1 MKQLPIVKKACNK
14 LSLMGGRTKL
24 KIQKNSPEI
33 LLGIGIV
40 SFVGTIIAA
49 SKAAPK
55 AEKILKKHTDDLKM
69 IKDAK
74 EIAKEQPNEYEY
86 DEKLAVMDTMGV
98 YGRAIAD
105 FSKLYAPTI
114 GLAALSLTCILSS
127 RNILKK
133 RYLGAVVAYN
143 AVSEVFETY
152 RRRVRDE
159 QGEIMDRHFMYGT
172 ELEEIEVTSVDEN
185 GKKKKEK
192 MLVEK
197 DEQGDELS
205 LPSENSV
212 WFDENNRNW
221 DPNPNFNMMFLRGQ
235 QNYWNDVLQT
245 RGHVFLNEVLD
256 SLGFEHTPAG
266 ALIGWLKGVGDNCVD
281 FGLYN
286 INRKSTR
293 DFTNGLTNVVLLE
306 FNHDGVIWD
315 KLDNA

>member
-1 MKQLPIVKKACNK
+1 MKQLPIVKDVCEK
-14 LSLMGGRTKL
+14 LSLVGGRTRL

-40 SFVGTIIAA
+40 SFVGTVVAA
-49 SKAAPK
+49 SKATLK
-55 AEKILKKHTDDLKM
+55 AEDIINKHSADLKM
-69 IKDAK
+69 IKEAK
-74 EIAKEQPNEYEY
+74 QIAEEQPSEYEY
-86 DEKLAVMDTMGV
+86 DDKLRIMDTMGV
-98 YGRAIAD
+98 YGRATVD
-105 FSKLYAPTI
+105 FLKLYAPTI

-127 RNILKK
+127 RNILQK
-133 RYLGAVVAYN
+133 RYLGAVAAYN
-143 AVSEVFETY
+143 TVSGVFETY
-152 RRRVRDE
+152 RKRVRDE

-192 MLVEK
+192 TLVEK
-197 DEQGDELS
+197 DVQGDTLA
-205 LPSENSV
+205 LPSENSI

-256 SLGFEHTPAG
+256 SLGFDHTPAG
-266 ALIGWLKGVGDNCVD
+266 ALIGWIKGLGDNCVD

-286 INRKSTR
+286 IDRKSTR

>member
-1 MKQLPIVKKACNK
+1 MKQLPIVKNVCTK
-14 LSLMGGRTKL
+14 LSLIGGRTKL

-40 SFVGTIIAA
+40 SFVGTVVAA
-49 SKAAPK
+49 SKATLK
-55 AEKILKKHTDDLKM
+55 AEDILNKHTADLKM

-74 EIAKEQPNEYEY
+74 KIAEEQPNDYEY
-86 DEKLAVMDTMGV
+86 DEKLAVVDTMGV
-98 YGRAIAD
+98 YGRTVVD
-105 FSKLYAPTI
+105 FAKLYAPAI

-127 RNILKK
+127 RNIMKR
-133 RYLGAVVAYN
+133 RYLGAVAAFN
-143 AVSEVFETY
+143 TVSEVLEKY
-152 RRRVRDE
+152 RKRVRDE

-172 ELEEIEVTSVDEN
+172 ELDKIEVTTVDEN
-185 GKKKKEK
+185 GKKKKET

-197 DEQGDELS
+197 DVQGDDLS

-212 WFDENNRNW
+212 WFDESNRNW

-235 QNYWNDVLQT
+235 QDYWTDVLRT

-266 ALIGWLKGVGDNCVD
+266 ALIGWIKGLGDNCVD